1 MQKGMDNMGT
11 SSIFNGPIN
20 PLLPA
25 DYNDVSSD
33 SDDSSQTNDGLDM
46 DTNNEQ
52 SETNEIDN
60 DEPGNLEHPGQPAYR
75 WKDAK
80 TEMTN
85 YVKGKTSD
93 RGKIMNRYVSAAG
106 GSRQI
111 SRLSSAGRTTA
122 IGIGRLIQ
130 DFKNNGVES
139 TLERLQIDC
148 VGKGAKA
155 VLSEL
160 VNVISQKADSKED
173 IIARGAASEVIAEM
187 YKIVEENGGD
197 IEALR
202 QIDEVAFRNIL
213 EIFMSEYIFRKVMN
227 DLQSR
232 FEKYENDPREAVK
245 KEQELKDYIKVKVEL
260 RIREI
265 RPETYDYKSR
275 SIFNEI
281 EKLFVKCFQVFE
293 DYI

>member
-1 MQKGMDNMGT
+1 MGT

-260 RIREI
+260 RIKEL

>member
-1 MQKGMDNMGT
+1 MDNMGT
-11 SSIFNGPIN
+11 SSIFNGPVN

-25 DYNDVSSD
+25 DYNDAPSD
-33 SDDSSQTNDGLDM
+33 SDDFSQTNDGLDT
-46 DTNNEQ
+46 DTNSEQ
-52 SETNEIDN
+52 SESNEINN
-60 DEPGNLEHPGQPAYR
+60 DESSNLEHPGQPAYR

-85 YVKGKTSD
+85 YVKGNSSE
-93 RGKIMNRYVSAAG
+93 RGKVMNRYVSAAG
-106 GSRQI
+106 GSKQV
-111 SRLSSAGRTTA
+111 SRLSSAGRNTA

-130 DFKNNGVES
+130 DFRNNGVEA
-139 TLERLQIDC
+139 TLETLQIDC

-160 VNVISQKADSKED
+160 VNAISQKADLKED
-173 IIARGAASEVIAEM
+173 IIARGAASEAIAEM
-187 YKIVEENGGD
+187 YKIVVENGGD

-202 QIDEVAFRNIL
+202 QIDEIAFRNIL
-213 EIFMSEYIFRKVMN
+213 EIFMSEYIFRKAMN

-281 EKLFVKCFQVFE
+281 KRLFVKCFQAFE

>member
-260 RIREI
+260 RIKEL

>member
-1 MQKGMDNMGT
+1 MDNMGT

-260 RIREI
+260 RIKEL